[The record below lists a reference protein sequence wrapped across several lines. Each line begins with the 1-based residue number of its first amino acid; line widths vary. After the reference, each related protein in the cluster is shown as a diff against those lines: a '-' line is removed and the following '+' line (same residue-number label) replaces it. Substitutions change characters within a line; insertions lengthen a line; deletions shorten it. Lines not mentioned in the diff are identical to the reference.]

1 MEDLGRRMKV
11 AVIGAG
17 WAGIAAAVELSSRG
31 ARPTLYE
38 AASVGGGR
46 ARRIE
51 WDGRI
56 LDNGVHILLGA
67 YRETLALMAR
77 VGAPA
82 DALMRLPLRLKIPG
96 RLDLRAPSLP
106 APLHLLAA
114 LLTARGLAWRDRLAA
129 IRFAR
134 ALQASRFRVSS
145 DFTVA
150 TLLDAHAQG
159 ERLAEL
165 LWNPLCVAALNTPAS
180 RASAQVFVNVL
191 RDALFADR
199 AASEM
204 LLPRRDLSSV
214 MPGPALAL
222 LAAQGAVVKLRTR
235 VRGLRSEAGAV
246 VVQSDG
252 EESFDHV
259 VCAVG
264 PHQLADVTAGM
275 PALAGLLESVATLE
289 YESITT
295 VYFGYPGSV
304 RQEAPMTGLVDG
316 PLQWLFD
323 REAIAG
329 ERGVLS
335 GVVSA
340 SARVEHHDQ
349 QGLANAS
356 HRQLCAALG
365 ALPEPLWSKVVTE
378 RRATFACVPGAFRA
392 PARTPVA
399 GLVLAGDHTEGD
411 YPATIEGA
419 VRSGLRA
426 ARIVMESI
434 GPR

>member
-1 MEDLGRRMKV
+1 
-11 AVIGAG
+11 
-17 WAGIAAAVELSSRG
+17 
-31 ARPTLYE
+31 
-38 AASVGGGR
+38 
-46 ARRIE
+46 
-51 WDGRI
+51 
-56 LDNGVHILLGA
+56 
-67 YRETLALMAR
+67 
-77 VGAPA
+77 
-82 DALMRLPLRLKIPG
+82 
-96 RLDLRAPSLP
+96 
-106 APLHLLAA
+106 
-114 LLTARGLAWRDRLAA
+114 
-129 IRFAR
+129 
-134 ALQASRFRVSS
+134 
-145 DFTVA
+145 
-150 TLLDAHAQG
+150 
-159 ERLAEL
+159 
-165 LWNPLCVAALNTPAS
+165 
-180 RASAQVFVNVL
+180 
-191 RDALFADR
+191 
-199 AASEM
+199 
-204 LLPRRDLSSV
+204 
-214 MPGPALAL
+214 MPGPALAW

-264 PHQLADVTAGM
+264 PHQLADVTAGL
-275 PALAGLLESVATLE
+275 PTLAGLRESVATLE

-399 GLVLAGDHTEGD
+399 GLVLAGDYTEGD

>member
-1 MEDLGRRMKV
+1 MKV

-17 WAGIAAAVELSSRG
+17 WAGIAAAVELAGHG

-38 AASVGGGR
+38 AAGVGGGR

-51 WDGRI
+51 WNGHV
-56 LDNGVHILLGA
+56 LDNGAHILLGA

-77 VGAPA
+77 VGAPQ
-82 DALMRLPLRLKIPG
+82 DALMRLPLRVKIPG
-96 RLDLRAPSLP
+96 RLDLAAPDLP
-106 APLHLLAA
+106 APLHLLVA
-114 LLTARGLAWRDRLAA
+114 LLTARGLAWRERFAA

-134 ALQASRFRVSS
+134 ALRAMRFRVSP
-145 DFTVA
+145 DVTVA
-150 TLLDAHAQG
+150 ALLAAHEQGGTLAN
-159 ERLAEL
+159 L

-191 RDALFADR
+191 RDSLFADR
-199 AASEM
+199 ASSEM
-204 LLPRRDLSSV
+204 LLPRRNLSAAL
-214 MPGPALAL
+214 PDPALSW
-222 LAAQGAVVKLRTR
+222 LAAHGAEVKLRTR
-235 VRGLRSEAGAV
+235 VRGLRSNAGALV
-246 VVQSDG
+246 VEADS
-252 EESFDHV
+252 EETYSHV

-264 PHQLADVTAGM
+264 PHQFGDVTAGL
-275 PALAGLLESVATLE
+275 PALAALRESVAALE

-295 VYFGYPGSV
+295 VYLGYAGSV
-304 RQEAPMTGLVDG
+304 RQDAPMTGLVDG

-329 ERGVLS
+329 ERGLLA
-335 GVVSA
+335 GLVSA
-340 SARVEHHDQ
+340 SARVEHRDQ
-349 QGLANAS
+349 QGLAVES
-356 HRQLCAALG
+356 HRQLCRELAP
-365 ALPEPLWSKVVTE
+365 LPEPAWSKVVTE

-419 VRSGLRA
+419 VRSGMRA
-426 ARIVMESI
+426 ARIVLQEQ
-434 GPR
+434 GLQ